1 MLRAVTIQDL
11 AIIRHLDLEFKTG
24 LTVITGETGAGKSIV
39 IDALGL
45 VLGDRADS
53 GLVRIGAERANIG
66 ATFVTSALPAL
77 REYLTAHELAAGD
90 ECLLRRVV
98 SADGRSR
105 AFCNE
110 TPVTLTTLK
119 EIGSLLLDIHGQHE
133 HHSLLQ
139 RPTQRALLDDFGRLH
154 GLVQICRDAYV
165 LWHQATAALQALHGD
180 GTDVVSRC
188 EFLRFQIQELAD
200 AKLDASNLA
209 QLEGEHR
216 RLSHVQRLREV
227 SAQIAQRTFEGER
240 SALRQLTQAQHQLS
254 ELRALDPALQSV
266 VDLFEQATIVL
277 SEAEREMVSYG
288 RAVADEDPEK
298 LAQIERHFEKLHD
311 LARKFRCEPATLPAL
326 LGKFS
331 SELALLESREQRVDE
346 LTRVVEQQRN
356 AYDIAAQAL
365 SKARHAQ
372 AVALARATTK
382 ILRDLG
388 MPHASFAVE
397 LADTAQPSP
406 LGTDD
411 VEFMLT
417 TNADQPRRALRKI
430 ASGGELSRS
439 SLAIQVATAGIARMP
454 TLIYDEIDTGIGGR
468 VASVVA
474 SHLRA
479 LARDRQIL
487 CITHLPQVASAGSHH
502 LLITKTVDR
511 GTTVTRAEYLAADAR
526 IDEIAKMLGG
536 AEPTAKSRAHAR
548 ELLAD

>member
-53 GLVRIGAERANIG
+53 GLVRTGAERANIG

-77 REYLTAHELAAGD
+77 REYLTAHDLAAGD

-119 EIGSLLLDIHGQHE
+119 EIGGLLLDIHGQHE

-154 GLVQICRDAYV
+154 GLVQACRDAYT

-180 GTDVVSRC
+180 GTNVVGRC

-200 AKLDASNLA
+200 AKLDASTLA

-266 VDLFEQATIVL
+266 VDLFEQAAIVL
-277 SEAEREMVSYG
+277 SEAEREMVSYR

-311 LARKFRCEPATLPAL
+311 LARKFRCEPAALPEL
-326 LGKFS
+326 LARFS
-331 SELALLESREQRVDE
+331 SELALLETREQRADE

-365 SKARHAQ
+365 SKARRTQ
-372 AVALARATTK
+372 AAALARATTK

-406 LGTDD
+406 VGADE

-439 SLAIQVATAGIARMP
+439 SLAIQVATAGIAHMP

-474 SHLRA
+474 SHLRT

-502 LLITKTVDR
+502 LLITKTVER
-511 GTTVTRAEYLAADAR
+511 GTTVTRAEYLAADTR

-536 AEPTAKSRAHAR
+536 TEPTAKSRAHAR

>member
-53 GLVRIGAERANIG
+53 GLVRTGAERANIG

-77 REYLTAHELAAGD
+77 REYLTAHDLAAGD

-119 EIGSLLLDIHGQHE
+119 EIGGLLLDIHGQHE

-154 GLVQICRDAYV
+154 GLVQACRDAYT
-165 LWHQATAALQALHGD
+165 LWHQATTALQALHGD

-200 AKLDASNLA
+200 AKLDASTLA

-227 SAQIAQRTFEGER
+227 STQIAQRTFEGER

-254 ELRALDPALQSV
+254 DLRALDPTLQSV
-266 VDLFEQATIVL
+266 IDLFEQAAIVL
-277 SEAEREMVSYG
+277 SEAEREMVSYR

-298 LAQIERHFEKLHD
+298 LAKIERHFEKLHD
-311 LARKFRCEPATLPAL
+311 LARKFRCEPATLPEL
-326 LGKFS
+326 LARFS
-331 SELALLESREQRVDE
+331 SELALLETREQRAEE
-346 LTRVVEQQRN
+346 LVRIVEQQRN

-365 SKARHAQ
+365 SKARHTQ
-372 AVALARATTK
+372 AVALAQATTK

-406 LGTDD
+406 VGADE

-439 SLAIQVATAGIARMP
+439 SLAIQVATAGIAQMP

-487 CITHLPQVASAGSHH
+487 CITHLPQVAAAGSHH
-502 LLITKTVDR
+502 LLITKTVLR

-536 AEPTAKSRAHAR
+536 TEPTEKSRAHAR
-548 ELLAD
+548 ELLAN